1 MSTPSLTPL
10 STVAIHHG
18 MADKLLYACRLIRK
32 AYRSGTSTC
41 VMGDADT
48 LRQLDR
54 LLWVFDEADF
64 VPHVCQTDGK
74 ALPPHLMSSP
84 VWLSDG
90 SGTVPILQA
99 GINVGQAMPQHFTRF
114 TKYFDLVSSSQEDK
128 PSGRQRWREYE
139 AMGLQIQSHPM
150 KDD

>member
-1 MSTPSLTPL
+1 MTTMSSPPL

-18 MADKLLYACRLIRK
+18 MADKLQYACRLIRK
-32 AYRSGTSTC
+32 AYRAGMSTC

-54 LLWVFDEADF
+54 LLWVFDETDF
-64 VPHVCQTDGK
+64 VPHVCVTDGK
-74 ALPPHLMSSP
+74 DVPPHLAPSQ

-90 SGTVPILQA
+90 SGPVPALQT
-99 GINVGQAMPQHFTRF
+99 GINVGYSIPTHLTRF
-114 TKYFDLVSSSQEDK
+114 TKYFDLVSSLPQDK
-128 PSGRQRWREYE
+128 QAGRQRWREYE
-139 AMGLQIQSHPM
+139 ALGLQIQSHPI

>member
-1 MSTPSLTPL
+1 MTASSSTPL
-10 STVAIHHG
+10 STIAIHHG

-32 AYRSGTSTC
+32 AYRSGMSTC

-54 LLWVFDEADF
+54 LLWVFDDTDF
-64 VPHVCQTDGK
+64 VPHVCSTDGK
-74 ALPPHLMSSP
+74 NVPPHLALSP

-90 SGTVPILQA
+90 LAPVPVLQT
-99 GINVGQAMPQHFTRF
+99 GINVGQTISPQLPRF
-114 TKYFDLVSSSQEDK
+114 AKYFDLVSSLPEDRQA
-128 PSGRQRWREYE
+128 GRQRWREYE
-139 AMGLQIQSHPM
+139 AMGLQIQSHPI

>member
-1 MSTPSLTPL
+1 
-10 STVAIHHG
+10 

-32 AYRSGTSTC
+32 AYRAGMRTC

-54 LLWVFDEADF
+54 LLWVFDDTDF
-64 VPHVCQTDGK
+64 VPHVCSTDGK
-74 ALPPHLMSSP
+74 HVPPHLAHSP

-90 SGTVPILQA
+90 SVLVPALQT
-99 GINVGQAMPQHFTRF
+99 GINVGYAMPAQLSGF
-114 TKYFDLVSSSQEDK
+114 TKYIDLVSSLHEDRQA
-128 PSGRQRWREYE
+128 GRQRWRDYE
-139 AMGLQIQSHPM
+139 AMGLQIQSHPV